1 MSREFALEDIG
12 QVSSGVLIPGKR
24 QSGPLAI
31 VRFMLQAEIEI
42 RQLPAAMRVCGPY
55 LSRQFPRLRR
65 VRPKLNQPAE
75 YYDRWLREL
84 EITLGQRMLLVKPI
98 PVDER
103 RDALARV
110 ELF

>member
-1 MSREFALEDIG
+1 MEREFAPEDIV
-12 QVSSGVLIPGKR
+12 QVSSGILIPGKR

-31 VRFMLQAEIEI
+31 VRFMLQEEIEI

-65 VRPKLNQPAE
+65 ARPKLNQPAE

-84 EITLGQRMLLVKPI
+84 ETAFGQRMLPVKQI